1 MYMLVALVSF
11 IALYVRYLGRDVIS
25 ADFQSCLNPWYIEI
39 TTSGP
44 GIDSLL
50 AFTGDYAMPYAFL
63 IWLLGKLPVPFL
75 YSLKTVNVIFDF
87 ILAILAGKIVAYLK
101 PDAPHSFLWGYCVT
115 LFLPNI
121 IINSSMWGQCDGLY
135 STFLFAAFYCWLL
148 KKYPVMMLMLG
159 LAFSYKLQAVF
170 FLPFVLLVYWQE
182 KKFSILQFLIIPAVM
197 LVMNIPAVMAG
208 YPLLVVITKYIGQ
221 TGGYPWLYYFY
232 PNLWFFFQARPY
244 YLFSTG
250 AIMLTVTA
258 LLIFT
263 VLMVKRKVIPDR
275 QNALPI
281 LFWTAFTCIFFL
293 PSMHER
299 YGYFVE
305 LAAVLLAIV
314 NIRSIWIPI
323 IMILCTLP
331 KYLFAVDLCG
341 NPLWL
346 QAAEAIGNTFV
357 YLLFTC
363 ILWSR
368 LFRGNANG
376 SVKAQNQIPRC
387 KQRGI

>member
-1 MYMLVALVSF
+1 MYMLVALISF
-11 IALYVRYLGRDVIS
+11 IALYIRYLGRDVIS

-63 IWLLGKLPVPFL
+63 IWLLGKIPVLFL

-87 ILAILAGKIVAYLK
+87 ILAILAGKIAAHLK
-101 PDAPHSFLWGYCVT
+101 PDNPHSFLWGYCVT
-115 LFLPNI
+115 LFLPNV
-121 IINSSMWGQCDGLY
+121 IINGSMWGQCDGLY

-148 KKYPVMMLMLG
+148 KKYPVMMIMLG

-182 KKFSILQFLIIPAVM
+182 RKFSILQFLIVPAVM

-208 YPLLVVITKYIGQ
+208 YPLSVVITKYIGQ

-258 LLIFT
+258 LLIFA

-281 LFWTAFTCIFFL
+281 LLWTAFTCVFFL

-314 NIRSIWIPI
+314 NIRSIWIPVL
-323 IMILCTLP
+323 MILCTLP

-346 QAAEAIGNTFV
+346 QAAEAIGNTLV
-357 YLLFTC
+357 YLLYTC
-363 ILWSR
+363 ILWNR

-376 SVKAQNQIPRC
+376 SVKAQNKLPEPV
-387 KQRGI
+387 